1 MIYSNTVLNFLY
13 FSSLFFIISLVKTI
27 LASAGNFIRNLRQI
41 AWQDYCRLCNS
52 DICEED
58 KHFCSDCWQSLGFC
72 IVDSHCLRC
81 GKEMSAFGRLPDG
94 CAQCQEEEFHFDS
107 INCLGVYRGALRN
120 LIIKFKLSD
129 RTELLAPLVSL
140 GQDAIERADC
150 RNEID
155 YVVPVP
161 LHWRKRFKRGFN
173 QSALIAKR
181 LDFGDARFNTDL
193 VRTRYTNEQVGLSSA
208 ARRKNVKGAFAVR
221 RRHDFEGENV
231 CLFDDIKT
239 TGATLNEC
247 AKVLKEA
254 GAKKVFAFV
263 LAVAGQKEFSS

>member
-1 MIYSNTVLNFLY
+1 VKR
-13 FSSLFFIISLVKTI
+13 II
-27 LASAGNFIRNLRQI
+27 ASAGSFIRNLQQI
-41 AWQDYCRLCNS
+41 ALQDYCRLCNS
-52 DICEED
+52 DIGDRD
-58 KHFCSDCWQSLGFC
+58 KYFCPDCWQSLGFC
-72 IVDSHCLRC
+72 IVDSYCLRC
-81 GKEMSAFGRLPDG
+81 GKEISVFGRLPDG
-94 CAQCQEEEFHFDS
+94 CADCQGQDFHFDS
-107 INCLGVYRGALRN
+107 IHCLGAYREPLRN
-120 LIIKFKLSD
+120 LIVKFKLSD
-129 RTELLAPLVSL
+129 RTELLAPLVNL
-140 GQDAIERADC
+140 AQNAVERMDF
-150 RNEID
+150 RNAID

-181 LDFGDARFNTDL
+181 LDFGNAGFNTDL
-193 VRTRYTNEQVGLSSA
+193 VRTRYTDEQVGLSPA

-221 RRHDFEGENV
+221 SRHDFEGKSI

-263 LAVAGQKEFSS
+263 LAVAGQQEFNS